1 MRKAVTVFF
10 ILMFLLATAELASA
24 HGQYGRYRGQR
35 YGWRTHRHPRRV
47 RVLGVRYYR
56 PVYYYGQR
64 RRVYVVHRRNAARRY
79 WHRRAQERRWWLR
92 HHRRVI
98 R

>member
-24 HGQYGRYRGQR
+24 HGQYRRYRGQR
-35 YGWRTHRHPRRV
+35 YGWRMHRHPRRV

-56 PVYYYGQR
+56 PVYYGQR
-64 RRVYVVHRRNAARRY
+64 RRVYLVHRRNAARHY
-79 WHRRAQERRWWLR
+79 WHRRAQQRRWWLR